1 MLQTALVAARDRRRL
16 QQIGTV
22 LVRFGLDDFVQRSGL
37 RGLRGLLRQLGLR
50 QEPPDAEARLL
61 SLPARVRRALE
72 ELGPTFIKLGQVLA
86 SRADLLPPDWIEEL
100 ERLITISTVSG
111 VLRSRLT

>member
-37 RGLRGLLRQLGLR
+37 RGLRGLPGSVEWLRWELVTSGLACR
-50 QEPPDAEARLL
+50 PRDESELHRDSATDAH
-61 SLPARVRRALE
+61 
-72 ELGPTFIKLGQVLA
+72 
-86 SRADLLPPDWIEEL
+86 
-100 ERLITISTVSG
+100 SG
-111 VLRSRLT
+111 